1 VADHTDNPSPVQAAA
16 FAGLRRRMIDTQL
29 AARGIR
35 NAALL
40 HAMGTVP
47 RHRFVPADSRPRA
60 YDDCA
65 LAAGEGQ
72 TISQPYIVALMTQA
86 LDPPPASRILEV
98 GTGTGYQTAIL
109 AELAAQVHTIE
120 RLMSLADAAA
130 KLLSGLG
137 YSNVLFRTGDGSLG
151 WPEAAPFDRI
161 LVTAAAPKPP
171 APLLEQLADG
181 GRMVIPIGSRHHQDL
196 VLIEKLGGR
205 LTQTAFCP
213 CVFVRLIGAA
223 AFDDHD

>member
-1 VADHTDNPSPVQAAA
+1 MADHTDNRSPEQAGS
-16 FAGLRRRMIDTQL
+16 FAGLLRRMVDTQL

-35 NAALL
+35 DTALL
-40 HAMGTVP
+40 DAMRKVP
-47 RHRFVPADSRPRA
+47 RHRFVPPESQSRA
-60 YDDCA
+60 HDDCA
-65 LAAGEGQ
+65 LAAREGQ

-86 LDPPPASRILEV
+86 LRPQPASRILEV

-109 AELAAQVHTIE
+109 AELAAEVRTIE
-120 RLMSLADAAA
+120 RLRTLAESAEE
-130 KLLSGLG
+130 LLGQLG
-137 YSNVLFRTGDGSLG
+137 YRNILFRTGDGSLG

-161 LVTAAAPKPP
+161 LVSAAAPEPP
-171 APLLEQLADG
+171 GPLLEQLVDG
-181 GRMVIPIGSRHHQDL
+181 GRMVIPIGSRQGQEL
-196 VLIEKLGGR
+196 VLIEKHRGR